1 MTVSN
6 AHIWKSVAAS
16 SHPASRGNDKNI
28 HIGQTL
34 KDLYFNGQMPATD
47 GRFQQLLEQLDST
60 EDGRGRH

>member
-16 SHPASRGNDKNI
+16 ARPASRSSEKNL

-34 KDLYFNGQMPATD
+34 KDLYSNGQMPATD
-47 GRFQQLLEQLDST
+47 GRFEQLLGELDSS
-60 EDGRGRH
+60 EDRSERH

>member
-16 SHPASRGNDKNI
+16 SRPASRTNDKNI

-34 KDLYFNGQMPATD
+34 KDLYFNGQMPSTD

-60 EDGRGRH
+60 EDGQGHH